1 MSSKPFSEPPTFRV
15 LEIFGPTVQGEGRL
29 AGTSAYFIRFAG
41 CDLRCEWCDSPA
53 AVLPEIYTKEA
64 TRMTAQEIAE
74 AITELPVGP
83 KWVVLTGG
91 NPGLLKLSQLVARLH
106 SLNYKV
112 MVETQGTIWK
122 DWFYLVDDL
131 CISPKPPSSGNPV
144 TPEIF
149 KAFLDKRWT
158 PNEGKFLNF
167 YSLAYLKVVVFD
179 EEDYE
184 YAVLMHQKFP
194 KFEFF
199 VSAGTMTPY
208 LQTISNPDPPEH
220 NFNFDSLSDIRERV
234 GNRYRWLCEKIS
246 NDYRMKNVKALP
258 QLHVIA
264 WGDER
269 GR

>member
-1 MSSKPFSEPPTFRV
+1 MSTKPFSEPVTFRV

-29 AGTSAYFIRFAG
+29 AGCPAYFIRFAG

-74 AITELPVGP
+74 AIPELPYGP
-83 KWVVLTGG
+83 QWVVLTGG

-122 DWFYLVDDL
+122 DWFYSVDDL

-149 KAFLDKRWT
+149 REFLNKRWT
-158 PNEGKFLNF
+158 VNEGKFLGF
-167 YSLAYLKVVVFD
+167 YKLAYLKVVVFD

-184 YAVLMHQKFP
+184 YAVLMHEKFP

-199 VSAGTMTPY
+199 VSAGTMTDHLP
-208 LQTISNPDPPEH
+208 TISNPNPPEKDQH
-220 NFNFDSLSDIRERV
+220 TDYLADTREAVSD
-234 GNRYRWLCEKIS
+234 RYRWLCEKIS
-246 NDYRMKNVKALP
+246 HDSRMKDVKALP